1 MTDAGRKPVS
11 DKVSETV
18 SPDSQKSYAEQVKE
32 QVTGV
37 YDKVARDLQPEESKS
52 TFQSAADTATGKS
65 SDAKDTADTHQQ
77 SFSDS
82 AKQYAASAQKKTG
95 ETLHSAGEYLSG
107 KSDETK

>member
-11 DKVSETV
+11 DKVSDTMT
-18 SPDSQKSYAEQVKE
+18 PDSQKSYAEQVKE

-52 TFQSAADTATGKS
+52 TFQSAADTVTGKS
-65 SDAKDTADTHQQ
+65 SDAKDTADTHHQ
-77 SFSDS
+77 SFVES
-82 AKQYAASAQKKTG
+82 AKQYASSAQKSAAD
-95 ETLHSAGEYLSG
+95 TLHSAGEYLSG